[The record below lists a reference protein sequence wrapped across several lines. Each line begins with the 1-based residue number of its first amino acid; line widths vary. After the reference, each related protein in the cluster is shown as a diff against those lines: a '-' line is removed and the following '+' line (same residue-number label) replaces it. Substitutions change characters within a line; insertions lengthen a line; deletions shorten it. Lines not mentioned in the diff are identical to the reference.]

1 MHVPSQHALVSHAL
15 VSNAL
20 VSYTLVS
27 HALVSHALVSHA
39 RLDSGT
45 HASAALHELRVYE
58 GAAHHLVLR
67 VYGHGGLQEGFI

>member
-20 VSYTLVS
+20 VSYT
-27 HALVSHALVSHA
+27 LVSHALVSHA